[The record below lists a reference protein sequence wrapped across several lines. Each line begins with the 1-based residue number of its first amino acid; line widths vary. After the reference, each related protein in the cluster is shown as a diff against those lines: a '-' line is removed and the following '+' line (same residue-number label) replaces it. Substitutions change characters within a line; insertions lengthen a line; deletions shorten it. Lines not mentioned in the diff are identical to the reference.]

1 MCFIILQIT
10 THISLSIFCFP
21 SKIVCLLAFNSAFT
35 NRRALFTSRCVFR
48 FSIQSLP
55 IKVRMIQSTTA
66 VKLHTKSPILRFLKR
81 SVIFST
87 VLFSFYHSLIS
98 LNNFSGIMYYE
109 NHYSAKIIQESNI
122 NKTIPIPIIHPMM
135 NPFQKNSPLLFG
147 IENKSFITS
156 IFSSRL

>member
-1 MCFIILQIT
+1 MEKITLLFKNRRMGDFVCNFTAVVLGIILTFMGSDWIEKRNTQRDVK
-10 THISLSIFCFP
+10 SA
-21 SKIVCLLAFNSAFT
+21 LL
-35 NRRALFTSRCVFR
+35 L
-48 FSIQSLP
+48 
-55 IKVRMIQSTTA
+55 

-81 SVIFST
+81 RVIFST

-147 IENKSFITS
+147 IENKSFYHFHFFI
-156 IFSSRL
+156 

>member
-1 MCFIILQIT
+1 M
-10 THISLSIFCFP
+10 
-21 SKIVCLLAFNSAFT
+21 
-35 NRRALFTSRCVFR
+35 
-48 FSIQSLP
+48 
-55 IKVRMIQSTTA
+55 
-66 VKLHTKSPILRFLKR
+66 
-81 SVIFST
+81 
-87 VLFSFYHSLIS
+87 IS